1 MAILECKGLCK
12 SYGAEP
18 ALDRVDLSVEP
29 GHIVGLLGPN
39 GSGKSTL
46 IKLAN
51 GLLTP
56 DAGEILID
64 GKAPCRETKKIVSYL
79 PERTYFADWMTAL
92 QLLAFFGDFYDDFDR
107 DAAVQ
112 MMQRL
117 GIQPKQQIKQMS
129 KGTREKVQLILVMSR
144 KAKLYL
150 LDEPIG
156 GRRRPCDARFHSQHH
171 YQQLQPRGRRRHL
184 HAPDRGRGEHPRR
197 RGVSQP
203 RPSAAAVVGRRAAR
217 QGGQIGGRCV
227 SGGIQMLGKL
237 LKQDFRATAR
247 IMLPLYAA
255 VPVLGLFTNL
265 ITRLCENQ
273 NGFLIRAIGA
283 LVSFV
288 FSLSLIA
295 AVVTTVVLMI
305 LRFYRNLMTDEGYL
319 MFTLPV
325 STTELI
331 FSKLIVS
338 IVWFLGTFAVDALG
352 LLLSGTLG
360 GYEDIVRFRF
370 AFTFGAPYSMP
381 TITQAQA
388 GWLTVG
394 VVVLVV
400 LCGLALCLMTYAA
413 MAIGQSFKKNKGL
426 MSVVFFFVLWIGT
439 RLLLALIFGAFY
451 GSATSAVNTMTVL
464 QALWTVLGCACVG
477 ALAFCA
483 GFFFLTHGMLRKHLN
498 LQ

>member
-1 MAILECKGLCK
+1 
-12 SYGAEP
+12 
-18 ALDRVDLSVEP
+18 
-29 GHIVGLLGPN
+29 
-39 GSGKSTL
+39 
-46 IKLAN
+46 
-51 GLLTP
+51 
-56 DAGEILID
+56 
-64 GKAPCRETKKIVSYL
+64 
-79 PERTYFADWMTAL
+79 
-92 QLLAFFGDFYDDFDR
+92 
-107 DAAVQ
+107 
-112 MMQRL
+112 
-117 GIQPKQQIKQMS
+117 
-129 KGTREKVQLILVMSR
+129 
-144 KAKLYL
+144 
-150 LDEPIG
+150 
-156 GRRRPCDARFHSQHH
+156 
-171 YQQLQPRGRRRHL
+171 
-184 HAPDRGRGEHPRR
+184 
-197 RGVSQP
+197 
-203 RPSAAAVVGRRAAR
+203 
-217 QGGQIGGRCV
+217 
-227 SGGIQMLGKL
+227 MLGKL

-325 STTELI
+325 
-331 FSKLIVS
+331 VS

-352 LLLSGTLG
+352 LLLSGTIG

-439 RLLLALIFGAFY
+439 RLVLALIFGAFY
-451 GSATSAVNTMTVL
+451 GSASAAVNTMTVL

-477 ALAFCA
+477 ALAFCV
-483 GFFFLTHGMLRKHLN
+483 GYFFLTHGMLRKHLN

>member
-1 MAILECKGLCK
+1 
-12 SYGAEP
+12 
-18 ALDRVDLSVEP
+18 
-29 GHIVGLLGPN
+29 
-39 GSGKSTL
+39 
-46 IKLAN
+46 
-51 GLLTP
+51 
-56 DAGEILID
+56 
-64 GKAPCRETKKIVSYL
+64 
-79 PERTYFADWMTAL
+79 
-92 QLLAFFGDFYDDFDR
+92 
-107 DAAVQ
+107 
-112 MMQRL
+112 
-117 GIQPKQQIKQMS
+117 
-129 KGTREKVQLILVMSR
+129 
-144 KAKLYL
+144 
-150 LDEPIG
+150 
-156 GRRRPCDARFHSQHH
+156 
-171 YQQLQPRGRRRHL
+171 
-184 HAPDRGRGEHPRR
+184 
-197 RGVSQP
+197 
-203 RPSAAAVVGRRAAR
+203 
-217 QGGQIGGRCV
+217 
-227 SGGIQMLGKL
+227 MLGKL

-247 IMLPLYAA
+247 IMLPLYVA

-273 NGFLIRAIGA
+273 NGFLIRAISA

-295 AVVTTVVLMI
+295 AVVTTIVLMV

-338 IVWFLGTFAVDALG
+338 VVWFLGTFAVDALG
-352 LLLSGTLG
+352 LLLSGMLG
-360 GYEDIVRFRF
+360 SYEDIVRFRF

-439 RLLLALIFGAFY
+439 RIVLTLIFGTDYNGAGMEIVTAAVEQGTVAVPWAFLLKLIFTAITLAA
-451 GSATSAVNTMTVL
+451 GFKGGEVVPSFFVGATF
-464 QALWTVLGCACVG
+464 GCAAAPLLGLPAGFGAAVG
-477 ALAFCA
+477 LAAVFCGVTNCPLASTLLAVELFGAEGMLYFALACCLSYMLSGYQGLYSSQTILYSKLKAQFINVHTNAYHA
-483 GFFFLTHGMLRKHLN
+483 GEKTE
-498 LQ
+498 

>member
-1 MAILECKGLCK
+1 
-12 SYGAEP
+12 
-18 ALDRVDLSVEP
+18 
-29 GHIVGLLGPN
+29 
-39 GSGKSTL
+39 
-46 IKLAN
+46 
-51 GLLTP
+51 
-56 DAGEILID
+56 
-64 GKAPCRETKKIVSYL
+64 
-79 PERTYFADWMTAL
+79 
-92 QLLAFFGDFYDDFDR
+92 
-107 DAAVQ
+107 
-112 MMQRL
+112 
-117 GIQPKQQIKQMS
+117 
-129 KGTREKVQLILVMSR
+129 
-144 KAKLYL
+144 
-150 LDEPIG
+150 
-156 GRRRPCDARFHSQHH
+156 
-171 YQQLQPRGRRRHL
+171 
-184 HAPDRGRGEHPRR
+184 
-197 RGVSQP
+197 
-203 RPSAAAVVGRRAAR
+203 
-217 QGGQIGGRCV
+217 
-227 SGGIQMLGKL
+227 MLGKL

-338 IVWFLGTFAVDALG
+338 VVWFLGALAVDALG
-352 LLLSGTLG
+352 LLVTGRFGS
-360 GYEDIVRFRF
+360 YQNAVRFQVTY
-370 AFTFGAPYSMP
+370 TFGMP
-381 TITQAQA
+381 MTGAQSA
-388 GWLTVG
+388 GLIIEFVAF
-394 VVVLVV
+394 LL
-400 LCGLALCLMTYAA
+400 LCSVALCLMTYAA

-439 RLLLALIFGAFY
+439 RIVLTLIFGAFY
-451 GSATSAVNTMTVL
+451 WPATSAVNTMTVL

-477 ALAFCA
+477 ALAFCV

>member
-1 MAILECKGLCK
+1 
-12 SYGAEP
+12 
-18 ALDRVDLSVEP
+18 
-29 GHIVGLLGPN
+29 
-39 GSGKSTL
+39 
-46 IKLAN
+46 
-51 GLLTP
+51 
-56 DAGEILID
+56 
-64 GKAPCRETKKIVSYL
+64 
-79 PERTYFADWMTAL
+79 
-92 QLLAFFGDFYDDFDR
+92 
-107 DAAVQ
+107 
-112 MMQRL
+112 
-117 GIQPKQQIKQMS
+117 
-129 KGTREKVQLILVMSR
+129 
-144 KAKLYL
+144 
-150 LDEPIG
+150 
-156 GRRRPCDARFHSQHH
+156 
-171 YQQLQPRGRRRHL
+171 
-184 HAPDRGRGEHPRR
+184 
-197 RGVSQP
+197 
-203 RPSAAAVVGRRAAR
+203 
-217 QGGQIGGRCV
+217 
-227 SGGIQMLGKL
+227 MLGKL

-247 IMLPLYAA
+247 IILPVYAA
-255 VPVLGLFTNL
+255 VPVLGLFTGL

-352 LLLSGTLG
+352 LLVTG
-360 GYEDIVRFRF
+360 RFGSYQNAIRF
-370 AFTFGAPYSMP
+370 QVTYTFGMP
-381 TITQAQA
+381 MTGAQSA
-388 GWLTVG
+388 GLIIEFVAF
-394 VVVLVV
+394 LL
-400 LCGLALCLMTYAA
+400 LCCVALCLMTYAA

-439 RLLLALIFGAFY
+439 RIVLTLIFGAFY
-451 GSATSAVNTMTVL
+451 GPASSAVNTMTVL

>member
-1 MAILECKGLCK
+1 
-12 SYGAEP
+12 
-18 ALDRVDLSVEP
+18 
-29 GHIVGLLGPN
+29 
-39 GSGKSTL
+39 
-46 IKLAN
+46 
-51 GLLTP
+51 
-56 DAGEILID
+56 
-64 GKAPCRETKKIVSYL
+64 
-79 PERTYFADWMTAL
+79 
-92 QLLAFFGDFYDDFDR
+92 
-107 DAAVQ
+107 
-112 MMQRL
+112 
-117 GIQPKQQIKQMS
+117 
-129 KGTREKVQLILVMSR
+129 
-144 KAKLYL
+144 
-150 LDEPIG
+150 
-156 GRRRPCDARFHSQHH
+156 
-171 YQQLQPRGRRRHL
+171 
-184 HAPDRGRGEHPRR
+184 
-197 RGVSQP
+197 
-203 RPSAAAVVGRRAAR
+203 
-217 QGGQIGGRCV
+217 
-227 SGGIQMLGKL
+227 MLGKL

-247 IMLPLYAA
+247 IMLPLYVA

-273 NGFLIRAIGA
+273 NGFLIRAISA
-283 LVSFV
+283 LVSLVFSV

-295 AVVTTVVLMI
+295 AVVTTIVLMV

-338 IVWFLGTFAVDALG
+338 VVWFLGTFAVDALG
-352 LLLSGTLG
+352 LLLSGMLG
-360 GYEDIVRFRF
+360 SYEDIVRFRF

-439 RLLLALIFGAFY
+439 RIVLTLIFGAFY
-451 GSATSAVNTMTVL
+451 WPATSAVNTMTVL
-464 QALWTVLGCACVG
+464 QALWTALGCACVG
-477 ALAFCA
+477 ALAFCV

>member
-1 MAILECKGLCK
+1 
-12 SYGAEP
+12 
-18 ALDRVDLSVEP
+18 
-29 GHIVGLLGPN
+29 
-39 GSGKSTL
+39 
-46 IKLAN
+46 
-51 GLLTP
+51 
-56 DAGEILID
+56 
-64 GKAPCRETKKIVSYL
+64 
-79 PERTYFADWMTAL
+79 
-92 QLLAFFGDFYDDFDR
+92 
-107 DAAVQ
+107 
-112 MMQRL
+112 
-117 GIQPKQQIKQMS
+117 
-129 KGTREKVQLILVMSR
+129 
-144 KAKLYL
+144 
-150 LDEPIG
+150 
-156 GRRRPCDARFHSQHH
+156 
-171 YQQLQPRGRRRHL
+171 
-184 HAPDRGRGEHPRR
+184 
-197 RGVSQP
+197 
-203 RPSAAAVVGRRAAR
+203 
-217 QGGQIGGRCV
+217 
-227 SGGIQMLGKL
+227 MLGKL

-273 NGFLIRAIGA
+273 NGFLIRTIGA

-295 AVVTTVVLMI
+295 AVVTTVVLH
-305 LRFYRNLMTDEGYL
+305 DPAV
-319 MFTLPV
+319 LPQPDDGRGLPDVHAAGLDDGADLLEADRLDRVV
-325 STTELI
+325 SRH
-331 FSKLIVS
+331 VR
-338 IVWFLGTFAVDALG
+338 GRRARPAAVR
-352 LLLSGTLG
+352 TLG

-439 RLLLALIFGAFY
+439 RLVLALIFGAFY
-451 GSATSAVNTMTVL
+451 GSASAAVNTMTVL

>member
-1 MAILECKGLCK
+1 
-12 SYGAEP
+12 
-18 ALDRVDLSVEP
+18 
-29 GHIVGLLGPN
+29 
-39 GSGKSTL
+39 
-46 IKLAN
+46 
-51 GLLTP
+51 
-56 DAGEILID
+56 
-64 GKAPCRETKKIVSYL
+64 
-79 PERTYFADWMTAL
+79 
-92 QLLAFFGDFYDDFDR
+92 
-107 DAAVQ
+107 
-112 MMQRL
+112 
-117 GIQPKQQIKQMS
+117 
-129 KGTREKVQLILVMSR
+129 
-144 KAKLYL
+144 
-150 LDEPIG
+150 
-156 GRRRPCDARFHSQHH
+156 
-171 YQQLQPRGRRRHL
+171 
-184 HAPDRGRGEHPRR
+184 
-197 RGVSQP
+197 
-203 RPSAAAVVGRRAAR
+203 
-217 QGGQIGGRCV
+217 
-227 SGGIQMLGKL
+227 MLGKL

-305 LRFYRNLMTDEGYL
+305 LRCYR

-352 LLLSGTLG
+352 LLLSGMLG

-388 GWLTVG
+388 GRLTVG

-439 RLLLALIFGAFY
+439 RLVLALIFGAFY
-451 GSATSAVNTMTVL
+451 GSASAAVNTMTVL

-477 ALAFCA
+477 ALAFCV
-483 GFFFLTHGMLRKHLN
+483 GYFFLTHGMLRKHLN